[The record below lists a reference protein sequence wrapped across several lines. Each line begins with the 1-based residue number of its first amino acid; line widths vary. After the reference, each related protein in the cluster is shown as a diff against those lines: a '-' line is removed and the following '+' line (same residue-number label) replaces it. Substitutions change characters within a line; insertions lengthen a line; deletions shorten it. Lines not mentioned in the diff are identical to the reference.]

1 MRTAAAG
8 EVGVR
13 REGAVLT
20 VTLNRPERL
29 NAVTADVLD
38 DLGDL
43 LEEAGEDDG
52 LRVVVLTGAGRAFSS
67 GADLGAD
74 LGPALGA
81 DLELGPGPGSG
92 PAEAGRPRGVRSLL
106 AANRVVRSLRS
117 MPQPVVAAVNG
128 PAVGVGCSLA
138 LGCDLVVAAESAYF
152 LLSFTSIALM
162 PDGGATALVPAA
174 IGRAR
179 AMEMA
184 LVPERIPAA
193 VAHDWGM
200 IYRVV
205 PDGELAATVTRLV
218 DRLAAGAPR
227 ALAATKLA
235 VNAAA
240 LDGLD
245 AALQT
250 ELEGQSR
257 LLATADFAEAA
268 GAFGERRPP
277 VFTGR

>member
-1 MRTAAAG
+1 VRTAAAA

-67 GADLGAD
+67 GDLGAD
-74 LGPALGA
+74 LGP
-81 DLELGPGPGSG
+81 GPGPGSG

-240 LDGLD
+240 LAGLD

-250 ELEGQSR
+250 ELEDQSR